1 MSELERRYHRLL
13 RAYPA
18 EYRRARGAEIV
29 GTYLDLAGPERRWPS
44 PGDAADL
51 LRGGLRQRLRA
62 AGAADLI
69 PGVRLAAVLAFLT
82 ATALAAVWSVLE
94 LHPPRTEWGV
104 PNAGPFVSL
113 GIGAWAAWLLAAV
126 VHAVAPGRWTRRAV
140 ALALLFTVA
149 VVPVAA
155 LAGLPRP
162 PLLVLLPQVG
172 LGLVTLGL
180 PARLPARLR
189 AAPLLAVGAA
199 GLAGV
204 NLLPRNDIVSHYG
217 SYYYGWTAEQ
227 ILPGTAVVLLVVVLL
242 LGTGLALRADQRGGW
257 ALLVLLTPVGLLSLH
272 ILAGMADGLL
282 NGAPRPGWSAL
293 AATAVVVGLAGPA
306 LLPLTIALRKRGRGA
321 VPAGT
326 GDRCPTCG
334 RTAERV
340 A

>member
-18 EYRRARGAEIV
+18 GYRRARGAEIV
-29 GTYLDLAGPERRWPS
+29 GTYLDLAGPGRRWPS
-44 PGDAADL
+44 PADAADL

-69 PGVRLAAVLAFLT
+69 PGVRLAAVLAFFT

-94 LHPPRTEWGV
+94 LHPPLAEWGM
-104 PNAGPFVSL
+104 PSAGPFVSL
-113 GIGAWAAWLLAAV
+113 GIGVWAAWLLAAV
-126 VHAVAPGRWTRRAV
+126 VHVAAPGRWTRRAV
-140 ALALLFTVA
+140 ALALLSTVA
-149 VVPVAA
+149 VVPVAD

-162 PLLVLLPQVG
+162 PLFVLLPQIG
-172 LGLVTLGL
+172 LGLVAFGL
-180 PARLPARLR
+180 PDRLAVSVR
-189 AAPLLAVGAA
+189 AAPLLAVAAA

-204 NLLPRNDIVSHYG
+204 DLLPRNDVGRYYG
-217 SYYYGWTAEQ
+217 SYYGWTAQQ
-227 ILPGTAVVLLVVVLL
+227 ILPGAAVVLLVVVLL

-282 NGAPRPGWSAL
+282 NGAPQPGWSAL

-306 LLPLTIALRKRGRGA
+306 LLPLTIALRKRRREPG
-321 VPAGT
+321 PAGT

-334 RTAERV
+334 RTAES
-340 A
+340 AP